1 MPRFL
6 RVAAIAALSSLLL
19 WSCEDAPTVEAT
31 SPQIECGE
39 PVGDEAITFRP
50 PVSGSGVAA
59 TSPPELDAN
68 QVCSRYECFDLC
80 GDTMVMAEPW
90 TLPQLDAEFSLLS
103 QPGVVRTYQ
112 GGTVALAASSLQIF
126 DESRSLLAEARIS
139 GAGGALEVV
148 GDLAFVGTRSRKQ
161 YAHLVDLRNKN
172 APRVVSR
179 WSMLNDERGFL
190 PQLVGQANGELV
202 LEGSTHVAYL
212 ALTHDGAPEVTRCVP
227 IPFVGDGGWYW
238 DIDVNDRFLVVSGV
252 PRDERE
258 GARAYVYRTGQGTRD
273 SISIPMENT
282 PILEGDRL
290 LVGGQ
295 QSRVYRLSDSE
306 PPRLEATLAQTFFDW
321 EPPHVAG
328 FAFLDDDFILDLR
341 SEDLRVY
348 QSLDSI
354 EYDCVVEL
362 SSGSSRIALAPYF
375 APDGRF
381 GPGDV
386 PRHECGVRGQTILA
400 SEGNQAIISTRRCG
414 LLRADRTGAFPDPL
428 VDSPEAQAK
437 LDEARI
443 YAWWRD
449 RIVAERYSRIDIVSS
464 ETGDAIG
471 ASQVLPGDVRDV
483 AVRESQL
490 VILSEPFH
498 TGDVEEPRAPPEDWL
513 IFTLD
518 LQAPSPELRALER
531 PERRAV
537 VQVAIDD
544 GAIHGISLDGT
555 LHSWPLDGGAATSSN
570 FLPDAP
576 IGAFASALGVF
587 AATDEGWWHW
597 DGSTARS
604 VVVPHPNASVSAVD
618 DTFVYLHYPRGE
630 TFAAPDDDQLVLA
643 TPSITDE
650 EVQMIPRYGV
660 PGSGANFVVGE
671 SIALSPLT
679 IYARPDGQ

>member
-1 MPRFL
+1 MSRFL
-6 RVAAIAALSSLLL
+6 RVAAIAALASLLL

-31 SPQIECGE
+31 SAQIECGE
-39 PVGDEAITFRP
+39 PAGDEAITFRGLP
-50 PVSGSGVAA
+50 SGSGVAA
-59 TSPPELDAN
+59 SSPSELDAN
-68 QVCSRYECFDLC
+68 DACSRYECFDLC
-80 GDTMVMAEPW
+80 GDTIVMAEPW
-90 TLPQLDAEFSLLS
+90 TLPQLDVEFSLLS
-103 QPGVVRTYQ
+103 QPGVVRPHQ
-112 GGTVALAASSLQIF
+112 AGTVALAASSLQVF
-126 DESRSLLAEARIS
+126 DESRTLLGEARIS

-148 GDLAFVGTRSRKQ
+148 GDLAFVGTWSRKH
-161 YAHLVDLRNKN
+161 YAHLVDLRDVQ

-190 PQLVGQANGELV
+190 PQLVGQANGQLV
-202 LEGSTHVAYL
+202 LAGSTHVAYL
-212 ALTHDGAPEVTRCVP
+212 ALTNDGAPEVTRCVA
-227 IPFVGDGGWYW
+227 IPFVEEGGWYW

-258 GARAYVYRTGQGTRD
+258 GARAYVYRAGQGARD

-295 QSRVYRLSDSE
+295 RSDVYRLSDSE

-328 FAFLDDDFILDLR
+328 FAFLEDDFILDLR
-341 SEDLRVY
+341 SDDLRVY
-348 QSLDSI
+348 QSLNSI

-362 SSGSSRIALAPYF
+362 SSGGSRVALAPYF

-381 GPGDV
+381 RPGDV
-386 PRHECGVRGQTILA
+386 PKHECGVRGQTIVNSA
-400 SEGNQAIISTRRCG
+400 GNEAIISTRRCG
-414 LLRADRTGAFPDPL
+414 LLRADRSGAFPDPL
-428 VDSPEAQAK
+428 VHSPEAQAK

-449 RIVAERYSRIDIVSS
+449 RIVVERYSRIDIVSS
-464 ETGDAIG
+464 ETGEAIG
-471 ASQVLPGDVRDV
+471 DTQVLPGDVRDV
-483 AVRESQL
+483 ARRQNQL

-498 TGDVEEPRAPPEDWL
+498 TGDIEDPRAPPEDWL

-518 LQAPSPELRALER
+518 LQAASPELRSVEK
-531 PERRAV
+531 PERWAV

-544 GAIHGISLDGT
+544 DAIHGVSLDGT
-555 LHSWPLDGGAATSSN
+555 LHSWPLDGGAPASSD

-576 IGAFASALGVF
+576 IEVFASALGLF
-587 AATDEGWWHW
+587 AATDEGWWHL
-597 DGSTARS
+597 DGSAPRS
-604 VVVPHPNASVSAVD
+604 VVVPHPNASVSRAD

-643 TPSITDE
+643 TPSIADD

-660 PGSGANFVVGE
+660 PGSGTDFVAGE
-671 SIALSPLT
+671 SIALAPLT
-679 IYARPDGQ
+679 IYTRPRSQ